1 MLSRAGRIT
10 FVAAL
15 LVVSVTAFA
24 VGAKVRKV
32 SSTATLT
39 NKESGVYTGKV
50 ISGYAPCERL
60 RGVSVYHD
68 ENGNKYFDSQDFH
81 IGTAKTDKKGIYK
94 VVGNQAP
101 IGDGLIVRVAK
112 RKIQG
117 ADVTCVLEETLGVAG
132 SG

>member
-1 MLSRAGRIT
+1 MLSRVGRIA

-15 LVVSVTAFA
+15 LAVSVAAFA

-39 NKESGVYTGKV
+39 NTESGIYTGKV
-50 ISGYAPCERL
+50 AVAYAPCERL
-60 RGVSVYHD
+60 RRVDVYHD
-68 ENGNKYFDSQDFH
+68 ENGNRTFDIQDFH
-81 IGTAKTDKKGIYK
+81 IGGAKTDKKGKYK

-112 RKIQG
+112 RRIQG
-117 ADVTCVLEETLGVAG
+117 ADVNCLSSETLGVAG